1 MIKRL
6 NGQGL
11 ALSGGGYRASLFH
24 LGVTRRLHE
33 LGILQKTTRISS
45 VSGGSILSGFLAHK
59 MLQYGVERPAFSDW
73 EDQVSAPF
81 RALVRK
87 DVRTGLLL
95 RHLAWNWAF
104 PGPRANGLVKAFERK
119 LGNRRLVELPKASPD
134 TTEFIFLATDIEQGV
149 LWRFTPE
156 KIGNY
161 RRGLEPTPEDMSIA
175 RAVAASACFPPVF
188 GPITIKRDGKVV
200 AHLTD
205 GGVYDNTGM
214 EPIWTDNKVILISD
228 AGTPFETRVPKWFGS
243 RIMRYVNIGRNQVG
257 ALRRRAVIER
267 LHKDYML
274 VRKYDEQDIES
285 AGVES
290 PCDLAQEA
298 DCFMRTRRLTDKPT
312 GAFWRLG
319 SRRSGFY
326 EGADAEFRRE
336 IAALEQDW
344 YGYPDDGP
352 GDIVNTRIA
361 EIRTDLD
368 AFTSS
373 EAKILENHGYV
384 MGDLAM
390 RRHARHLGDVSKAFR
405 VPHRDVLD
413 PGVVTA
419 ALRKSH
425 SRLYLWRRWFE

>member
-1 MIKRL
+1 MIKKL

-33 LGILQKTTRISS
+33 LGVLQQTTRISS

-59 MLQYGVERPAFSDW
+59 MLEYGVERPVFSDW
-73 EDQVSAPF
+73 EAQVSAPF

-87 DVRTGLLL
+87 DIRTGLLL
-95 RHLAWNWAF
+95 RHLPWNWAF
-104 PGPRANGLVKAFERK
+104 PGPRANGLVKALEKK
-119 LGNRRLVELPKASPD
+119 LGKRRLVELPKASPD
-134 TTEFIFLATDIEQGV
+134 ATEFIFLATDIEQGV

-161 RRGLEPTPEDMSIA
+161 RRGLDATPEDMTIA

-188 GPITIKRDGKVV
+188 GPITIKRDGEVI

-228 AGTPFETRVPKWFGS
+228 AGTPFETRLPKWFGS

-257 ALRRRAVIER
+257 ALRRRAVIQR
-267 LHKDYML
+267 LHKDYQL
-274 VRKYDEQDIES
+274 VREYEERELANAEVD
-285 AGVES
+285 S
-290 PCDLAQEA
+290 PCDLA
-298 DCFMRTRRLTDKPT
+298 DDVNCFMRLRRLTDKPT

-319 SRRSGFY
+319 SRRKSFY
-326 EGADAEFRRE
+326 EGGDAQFRRE
-336 IAALEQDW
+336 VAALEKDW

-352 GDIVNTRIA
+352 DDIVDARIS

-368 AFTSS
+368 AFTTK
-373 EAKILENHGYV
+373 EARILENHGYV
-384 MGDLAM
+384 MGDLAI
-390 RRHARHLGDVSKAFR
+390 RRHARHLGDTSIAFR
-405 VPHRDVLD
+405 VPHRDVID
-413 PGVVTA
+413 PQVATA